1 MLGPGMKFK
10 DGAMGQRQILKPNLE
25 LASKKIGQRSYNESG
40 ILGCLEMEASNYT
53 SDGVNVEKHCCA
65 SALVGAD
72 FKAADADM
80 ADATAGSFH
89 PPPPPP
95 PFPRHSAAAAL
106 PLSLPRKQTQ
116 SGKLNI

>member
-1 MLGPGMKFK
+1 M
-10 DGAMGQRQILKPNLE
+10 
-25 LASKKIGQRSYNESG
+25 
-40 ILGCLEMEASNYT
+40 
-53 SDGVNVEKHCCA
+53 EKHCCA
-65 SALVGAD
+65 FALVGAD

-89 PPPPPP
+89 PPL
-95 PFPRHSAAAAL
+95 PRHSAAL

>member
-1 MLGPGMKFK
+1 M
-10 DGAMGQRQILKPNLE
+10 
-25 LASKKIGQRSYNESG
+25 
-40 ILGCLEMEASNYT
+40 
-53 SDGVNVEKHCCA
+53 EKHCCA
-65 SALVGAD
+65 FALVGAD

-89 PPPPPP
+89 PPL
-95 PFPRHSAAAAL
+95 FPRHSAAAAL

>member
-1 MLGPGMKFK
+1 
-10 DGAMGQRQILKPNLE
+10 
-25 LASKKIGQRSYNESG
+25 
-40 ILGCLEMEASNYT
+40 MEASNYT

-65 SALVGAD
+65 FALVGAD

-89 PPPPPP
+89 PPPPL
-95 PFPRHSAAAAL
+95 PRHSAAL

>member
-1 MLGPGMKFK
+1 MKFK

-40 ILGCLEMEASNYT
+40 ILGCLETEASNYT

-89 PPPPPP
+89 SPPPPH